1 MTLKVSINLPGDA
14 LITVEASEPQV
25 FREVMSLALKELP
38 KDLIQMR
45 LRTSSPN
52 EIGEQSKNVSTE
64 PPSTGAGS
72 QLQEDSST
80 SDLERVESDPPPPE
94 LGEKDE
100 STLEAEESFVRF
112 CSGLS
117 PMGDMRRVALVI
129 EGARRHLGM
138 SGVSES
144 ELGRLFDL
152 AGWQQPGSFLQ
163 TLRNAAR
170 SKFRWLERIPGRPGY
185 YAITQ
190 LGRDTVIG
198 KSEWTNP

>member
-14 LITVEASEPQV
+14 LITVEASEPQI

-52 EIGEQSKNVSTE
+52 EIGEQGKNVSTE
-64 PPSTGAGS
+64 PPSTDAGP
-72 QLQEDSST
+72 QLQEDSFT
-80 SDLERVESDPPPPE
+80 SDLERAENDPPPPE
-94 LGEKDE
+94 TEEDK

-112 CSGLS
+112 CRTIS
-117 PMGDMRRVALVI
+117 PVGDMRRVVLAA
-129 EGARRHLGM
+129 EGARRYLGM
-138 SGVSES
+138 SSVSES
-144 ELGRLFDL
+144 ELWHLFDL

-190 LGRDTVIG
+190 LGRDRVIG
-198 KSEWTNP
+198 SDE

>member
-14 LITVEASEPQV
+14 LITVEASEPQI

-45 LRTSSPN
+45 LRTPSPN
-52 EIGEQSKNVSTE
+52 ETGEQGKNVSTE
-64 PPSTGAGS
+64 PPSRDAGP
-72 QLQEDSST
+72 QLQDDSST
-80 SDLERVESDPPPPE
+80 SDLERAESDPSPPE
-94 LGEKDE
+94 TEEGDDSILV
-100 STLEAEESFVRF
+100 AEESFVRF
-112 CSGLS
+112 CRAIS
-117 PMGDMRRVALVI
+117 PVGDMRRVVLAA

-138 SGVSES
+138 SSVSES
-144 ELGRLFDL
+144 ELWHLFDL

-190 LGRDTVIG
+190 LGRDRVIG
-198 KSEWTNP
+198 SDE